1 MKIFNTTN
9 IAALFISSALM
20 LTSCESIQNANNTQ
34 KGAAI
39 GTASG
44 AVIGGILGNNIGKGK
59 NAALGAVLGGI
70 VGGVAGGVIGN
81 KMDKQA
87 KDIKEA
93 LPGAQV
99 ERVNEGI
106 KITLSEN
113 TVNFDFNSA
122 ALTTVSKSNLDK
134 LAGVMVQYPDTNINV
149 YGHTDS
155 KGTDEYNLTLSQKR
169 ANSVIDYL
177 VSKGI
182 ARTRLNAMGM
192 GEKDPIATNETE
204 AGRAQ
209 NRRVEFAI
217 TANEEMIKD
226 AQQGAFQ

>member
-1 MKIFNTTN
+1 MKICNTTN
-9 IAALFISSALM
+9 IAALFMSSALM

-226 AQQGAFQ
+226 AQQGQ

>member
-204 AGRAQ
+204 AGKAQ

-226 AQQGAFQ
+226 AQQGQ

>member
-9 IAALFISSALM
+9 IAALFMSSALM

-44 AVIGGILGNNIGKGK
+44 AVIGGVLGNNIGKGK

-99 ERVNEGI
+99 ERVGEGI

-113 TVNFDFNSA
+113 MVNFAFNSA
-122 ALTTVSKSNLDK
+122 ELTSSAKTNLDK
-134 LAGVMVQYPDTNINV
+134 LATVLINNPDTNINI
-149 YGHTDS
+149 YGHTDN
-155 KGTDEYNLTLSQKR
+155 KGTAQVNQKISENR
-169 ANSVIDYL
+169 ANSVKNYL
-177 VSKGI
+177 ISKGI
-182 ARTRLNAMGM
+182 ASSRMITMGR
-192 GEKDPIATNETE
+192 GFSEPIASNDTD

-226 AQQGAFQ
+226 AQQGQ

>member
-9 IAALFISSALM
+9 IAALFMSSALM

-93 LPGAQV
+93 LPGAEV
-99 ERVNEGI
+99 ERVGEGI

-113 TVNFDFNSA
+113 MVNFAFNSA
-122 ALTTVSKSNLDK
+122 ELTSSAKTNLDK
-134 LAGVMVQYPDTNINV
+134 LATVLINNPDTNINI
-149 YGHTDS
+149 YGHTDN
-155 KGTDEYNLTLSQKR
+155 KGTAQVNQKISENR
-169 ANSVIDYL
+169 ANSVKNYL
-177 VSKGI
+177 ISKGI
-182 ARTRLNAMGM
+182 ASSRMITMGR
-192 GEKDPIATNETE
+192 GFSEPIASNDTD

-226 AQQGAFQ
+226 AQQGQ

>member
-192 GEKDPIATNETE
+192 GEKDPIANNETE

-226 AQQGAFQ
+226 AQQGQ

>member
-87 KDIKEA
+87 KDIKNA
-93 LPGAQV
+93 LPGAEV
-99 ERVNEGI
+99 ERVGEGI

-113 TVNFDFNSA
+113 MVNFAFNSA
-122 ALTTVSKSNLDK
+122 ELTSSAKTNLDK
-134 LAGVMVQYPDTNINV
+134 LATVLINNPDTNINI
-149 YGHTDS
+149 YGHTDN
-155 KGTDEYNLTLSQKR
+155 KGTAQVNQKISENR
-169 ANSVIDYL
+169 ANSVKNYL
-177 VSKGI
+177 ISKGI
-182 ARTRLNAMGM
+182 ASSRMITMGR
-192 GEKDPIATNETE
+192 GFSEPIASNDTD

-226 AQQGAFQ
+226 AQQGH

>member
-9 IAALFISSALM
+9 IAALFMSSALM

-59 NAALGAVLGGI
+59 NAALGAVLGGT

-87 KDIKEA
+87 NDIKNA
-93 LPGAQV
+93 LPGAEV
-99 ERVNEGI
+99 ERVGEGI

-113 TVNFDFNSA
+113 MVNFAFNSA
-122 ALTTVSKSNLDK
+122 ELTSSAKTNLDK
-134 LAGVMVQYPDTNINV
+134 LATVLINNPDTNINI
-149 YGHTDS
+149 YGHTDN
-155 KGTDEYNLTLSQKR
+155 KGTAQVNQKISENR
-169 ANSVIDYL
+169 ANSVKNYL
-177 VSKGI
+177 ISKGI
-182 ARTRLNAMGM
+182 ASSRMITMGR
-192 GEKDPIATNETE
+192 GFSEPIASNDTD

-226 AQQGAFQ
+226 AQQGQ

>member
-87 KDIKEA
+87 KDIKNA
-93 LPGAQV
+93 LPGAEV
-99 ERVNEGI
+99 ERVGEGI

-113 TVNFDFNSA
+113 MVNFAFNSA
-122 ALTTVSKSNLDK
+122 ELTTSAKTNLDK
-134 LAGVMVQYPDTNINV
+134 LATVLINNPDTNINI
-149 YGHTDS
+149 YGHTDN
-155 KGTDEYNLTLSQKR
+155 KGTAQVNQKISENR
-169 ANSVIDYL
+169 ANSVKNYL
-177 VSKGI
+177 ISKGI
-182 ARTRLNAMGM
+182 ASSRMITMGR
-192 GEKDPIATNETE
+192 GFSEPIASNDTD

-226 AQQGAFQ
+226 AQQGQ

>member
-1 MKIFNTTN
+1 M
-9 IAALFISSALM
+9 SSALM

-134 LAGVMVQYPDTNINV
+134 LAGVLVQYPDTNINV

-226 AQQGAFQ
+226 AQQGQ

>member
-87 KDIKEA
+87 NDIKNA
-93 LPGAQV
+93 LPGAEV
-99 ERVNEGI
+99 ERVGEGI

-113 TVNFDFNSA
+113 MVNFAFNSA
-122 ALTTVSKSNLDK
+122 ELTSSAKTNLDK
-134 LAGVMVQYPDTNINV
+134 LATVLINNPDTNINI
-149 YGHTDS
+149 YGHTDN
-155 KGTDEYNLTLSQKR
+155 KGTAQVNQKISENR
-169 ANSVIDYL
+169 ANSVKNYL
-177 VSKGI
+177 ISKGI
-182 ARTRLNAMGM
+182 ASSRMITMGR
-192 GEKDPIATNETE
+192 GFSEPIATNETE

-226 AQQGAFQ
+226 AQQGQ